1 MWDPQKQPRQTWRY
15 RPVLSS
21 ETLLISD
28 PAAKPDNPLQLTDA
42 DKLRMRLIKPA
53 LESQGLGDAH
63 ENKGGAMVYRQT
75 AISRG
80 VRCRVSLTMTPAI
93 TKSGQQK
100 YT

>member
-1 MWDPQKQPRQTWRY
+1 M
-15 RPVLSS
+15 
-21 ETLLISD
+21 
-28 PAAKPDNPLQLTDA
+28 
-42 DKLRMRLIKPA
+42 IKPA

-80 VRCRVSLTMTPAI
+80 VRCRVSLAMTPAI